1 MAGAKPKTHTA
12 YGGLTAAR
20 LAIARAALWNS
31 RSVVGLV
38 LSQRKPFALPE
49 QSALPTVL
57 IV

>member
-1 MAGAKPKTHTA
+1 
-12 YGGLTAAR
+12 
-20 LAIARAALWNS
+20 LWNS

-49 QSALPTVL
+49 QSALSTVL